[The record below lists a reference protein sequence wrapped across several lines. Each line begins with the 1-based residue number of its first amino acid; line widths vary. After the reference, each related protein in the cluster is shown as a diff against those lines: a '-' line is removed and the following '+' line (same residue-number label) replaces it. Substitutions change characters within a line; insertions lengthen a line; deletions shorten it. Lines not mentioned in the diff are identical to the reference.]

1 MPEKSNMPFLNRRQ
15 LLAATAATGAALSTG
30 PATAAAVE
38 GKPALTGKSVLITGC
53 SSGFGNLGA
62 ILYAEQGA
70 KVFATMRN
78 LPRAEGDALAKVAKD
93 KNLDITILE
102 LDVLSDESVN
112 KAVAEA
118 EQLNGGALDV
128 VINNAGIGT
137 GAPVELQDLETMQ
150 LLFDTNVMGYQRV
163 ARAALP
169 KMRAQ
174 KSGLIVNV
182 SSQLGRVMVPGM
194 GLYSSTKFAVESMSE
209 QMAYELVPH
218 GVDVTIVQPGGFP
231 TKIWEKG
238 NQYTA
243 PMLERADDERKVA
256 YQALVDGAL
265 RDGGG
270 STDPMDVPRAIA
282 EVIAKAPGKRPL
294 RLPVH
299 PGAKPQL
306 EINEVSARIQVS
318 MLGNSPYGPWVKD
331 VNDRAYRRVF
341 RPCVSPHTAVSDKR
355 LEK

>member
-1 MPEKSNMPFLNRRQ
+1 MTDQVRKPSLNRRQ
-15 LLAATAATGAALSTG
+15 LLGATAATGFALTAG
-30 PATAAAVE
+30 PASAAAGE
-38 GKPALTGKSVLITGC
+38 SKPDLTGKSILITGC
-53 SSGFGNLGA
+53 SSGFGYLGA
-62 ILYAEQGA
+62 LHYAERGA

-78 LPRAEGDALAKVAKD
+78 LPRAEGDALAKAASD
-93 KNLDITILE
+93 QDLDITILE
-102 LDVLSDESVN
+102 LDVLSDGSVS

-118 EQLNGGALDV
+118 ERRNGGALDV

-137 GAPVELQDLETMQ
+137 GAPVELQDMEMMQ

-174 KSGLIVNV
+174 KSGLVVNV

-218 GVDVTIVQPGGFP
+218 GIDVTIVQPGGFP
-231 TKIWEKG
+231 TKIWENG

-243 PMLERADDERKVA
+243 PMLERADDERKAA

-265 RDGGG
+265 RNSGG
-270 STDPMDVPRAIA
+270 STDPVDVPRAIA
-282 EVIAKAPGKRPL
+282 DVIAKAPGKRPL

-299 PGAKPQL
+299 PGGKPQL
-306 EINEVSARIQVS
+306 AINQVSAQTQVA
-318 MLGNSPYGPWVKD
+318 MLGNSPFGPWVKD
-331 VNDRAYRRVF
+331 VNER
-341 RPCVSPHTAVSDKR
+341 S
-355 LEK
+355 

>member
-1 MPEKSNMPFLNRRQ
+1 MTEQTRVPSLNRRQ
-15 LLAATAATGAALSTG
+15 LLAATAATGVALTAG
-30 PATAAAVE
+30 TATAADSSSDLTD
-38 GKPALTGKSVLITGC
+38 KPDLTGKSVLITGC

-62 ILYAEQGA
+62 RLYAELGA

-93 KNLDITILE
+93 NKLDITILE
-102 LDVLSDESVN
+102 LDVLSEDSVN

-118 EQLNGGALDV
+118 ERRNGRALDV
-128 VINNAGIGT
+128 VVNNAGIGT

-174 KSGLIVNV
+174 KSGLIVNI

-194 GLYSSTKFAVESMSE
+194 GFYSSTKFAVESMSE
-209 QMAYELVPH
+209 QLAYELVPH

-231 TKIWEKG
+231 TKIWENG

-243 PMLERADDERKVA
+243 PMLERADDERKAA
-256 YQALVDGAL
+256 YQQLVDGAL
-265 RDGGG
+265 RNGGG
-270 STDPMDVPRAIA
+270 STDPMDVPRGIA
-282 EVIAKAPGKRPL
+282 LTIAMAQGRRPL

-299 PGAKPQL
+299 PGPKPQQA
-306 EINEVSARIQVS
+306 INQVSAQTQIA
-318 MLGNSPYGPWVKD
+318 MLGNSPFGPWVKD
-331 VNDRAYRRVF
+331 VNGR
-341 RPCVSPHTAVSDKR
+341 S
-355 LEK
+355 

>member
-1 MPEKSNMPFLNRRQ
+1 MPSLNRRQ
-15 LLAATAATGAALSTG
+15 LLAATAATGAVLSAG
-30 PATAAAVE
+30 PATATDVP
-38 GKPALTGKSVLITGC
+38 GKPDLAGKSILITGC
-53 SSGFGNLGA
+53 SSGFGYLGA

-78 LPRAEGDALAKVAKD
+78 LPRAEGDALAKAAKD

-102 LDVLSDESVN
+102 LNVLSDESVN
-112 KAVAEA
+112 KAVTEA
-118 EQLNGGALDV
+118 ERLNGGALDV

-174 KSGLIVNV
+174 KSGLVVNV

-231 TKIWEKG
+231 TKIWENG

-243 PMLERADDERKVA
+243 PMLERADDERKAA

-265 RDGGG
+265 RNSGG

-282 EVIAKAPGKRPL
+282 DLIAKAPGKRPL

-299 PGAKPQL
+299 PGRKPQL

-318 MLGNSPYGPWVKD
+318 MLGSSPYGPWVKD
-331 VNDRAYRRVF
+331 VNNREFRRVF
-341 RPCVSPHTAVSDKR
+341 RPCVSPETTVIDKR

>member
-1 MPEKSNMPFLNRRQ
+1 MTEHSQMPSFNRRQ
-15 LLAATAATGAALSTG
+15 LLAATAATGAALSAG
-30 PATAAAVE
+30 PARAVAE
-38 GKPALTGKSVLITGC
+38 SKPDLTGKSILITGC

-62 ILYAEQGA
+62 VLYAQLGA

-78 LPRAEGDALAKVAKD
+78 LPRAEGTTLAKTAKAG
-93 KNLDITILE
+93 KLDITILE
-102 LDVLSDESVN
+102 LDVLSDESVET
-112 KAVAEA
+112 AVAEA
-118 EQLNGGALDV
+118 ERLSGGALDV

-137 GAPVELQDLETMQ
+137 GAPVELQDIETMQ
-150 LLFDTNVMGYQRV
+150 LLFNTNVMGYQRV

-169 KMRAQ
+169 KMRAK

-231 TKIWEKG
+231 TKIWDNG
-238 NQYTA
+238 NKLTA
-243 PMLERADDERKVA
+243 PMLEKASDERKAA
-256 YQALVDGAL
+256 YPALVAGAL

-270 STDPMDVPRAIA
+270 SSDPMDVPRAIA
-282 EVIAKAPGKRPL
+282 RTIAMAPGTRPL

-299 PGAKPQL
+299 PGAKPQ
-306 EINEVSARIQVS
+306 EAINTVSAQTQVA
-318 MLGNSPYGPWVKD
+318 MLGNSPFGPWVKD
-331 VNDRAYRRVF
+331 VNGR
-341 RPCVSPHTAVSDKR
+341 S
-355 LEK
+355 

>member
-1 MPEKSNMPFLNRRQ
+1 MPEKSNMPSLNRRQ
-15 LLAATAATGAALSTG
+15 LLAATAATGAALSAG

-38 GKPALTGKSVLITGC
+38 GKPDLTGKSVLITGC
-53 SSGFGNLGA
+53 SSGFGKLGA
-62 ILYAEQGA
+62 KLYAELGA

-102 LDVLSDESVN
+102 LDVLSDDSVS

-118 EQLNGGALDV
+118 ERLNGGALDV

-270 STDPMDVPRAIA
+270 STDPMDVPRAVA
-282 EVIAKAPGKRPL
+282 EVIVKAPGKRPL

-341 RPCVSPHTAVSDKR
+341 RPCVSPHTTVSDKR

>member
-1 MPEKSNMPFLNRRQ
+1 MPEKSNMPSLNRRQ

-38 GKPALTGKSVLITGC
+38 GKPDLTGKSVLITGC

-78 LPRAEGDALAKVAKD
+78 LPRAEGDALAKAAKD
-93 KNLDITILE
+93 KELDVTILE
-102 LDVLSDESVN
+102 LDVLSDDSVS

-118 EQLNGGALDV
+118 ERLNGGALDV

-243 PMLERADDERKVA
+243 PMLERADDERKAA
-256 YQALVDGAL
+256 YQQLVDGAL
-265 RDGGG
+265 RNGGG
-270 STDPMDVPRAIA
+270 STDPMDVPRGIA
-282 EVIAKAPGKRPL
+282 LTIAMAQGRRPL

-299 PGAKPQL
+299 PGPKPQQA
-306 EINEVSARIQVS
+306 INQVSAQTQIA
-318 MLGNSPYGPWVKD
+318 MLGNSPFGPWVKD
-331 VNDRAYRRVF
+331 VNGR
-341 RPCVSPHTAVSDKR
+341 S
-355 LEK
+355 

>member
-1 MPEKSNMPFLNRRQ
+1 MPSLNRRQ
-15 LLAATAATGAALSTG
+15 LLAATAATGMVLSSS
-30 PATAAAVE
+30 PATAAAAD
-38 GKPALTGKSVLITGC
+38 GKPHLSGKSILITGC

-62 ILYAEQGA
+62 IYYAELGA
-70 KVFATMRN
+70 RIFATMRN
-78 LPRAEGDALAKVAKD
+78 LPRAEGDALAEAAKD
-93 KNLDITILE
+93 KKLDITILE
-102 LDVLSDESVN
+102 LDVLSDESVTR
-112 KAVAEA
+112 AVAEA
-118 EQLNGGALDV
+118 ERLNGGALDV

-182 SSQLGRVMVPGM
+182 SSQLGRVMIPGM

-231 TKIWEKG
+231 TKIWENG
-238 NQYTA
+238 NIYTA
-243 PMLERADDERKVA
+243 SMLERANDERKAA

-265 RDGGG
+265 RNGGG

-282 EVIAKAPGKRPL
+282 EVIARTPGKRPL

-306 EINEVSARIQVS
+306 GINQVSAQTQVA

-331 VNDRAYRRVF
+331 VNGRA
-341 RPCVSPHTAVSDKR
+341 
-355 LEK
+355 